1 MGFILPFALVFV
13 AIPLETFVHS
23 LRTVVGL
30 AAIWLLRALALVL
43 RVIGTT
49 MLYLGT
55 LLNHVYDL
63 PLFVPLWLDER
74 IGRSKSSDFAVRK
87 EA

>member
-1 MGFILPFALVFV
+1 M
-13 AIPLETFVHS
+13 
-23 LRTVVGL
+23 RTVVGL
-30 AAIWLLRALALVL
+30 AAIWLLRSLAVFL
-43 RVIGTT
+43 RAIGTT

-55 LLNHVYDL
+55 LLNHIYDL

-74 IGRSKSSDFAVRK
+74 IGRTNDATLGVRK